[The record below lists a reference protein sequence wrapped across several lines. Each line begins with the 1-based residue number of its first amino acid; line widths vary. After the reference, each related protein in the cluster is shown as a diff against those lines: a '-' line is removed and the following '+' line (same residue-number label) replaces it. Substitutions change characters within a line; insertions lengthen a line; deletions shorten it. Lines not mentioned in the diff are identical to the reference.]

1 MNDFPPHAIRD
12 HHRNRYE
19 IVNEILLVVL
29 SRTQSVSSF
38 HKCKLLHIAYD
49 AGLSYIQ
56 LLYYLDRLVAER
68 LLLMTKPT
76 KSEPHPLFE
85 ITDKGR
91 NYLKVFAELQQ
102 DMPQYSTGESR
113 QSVVNLT

>member
-1 MNDFPPHAIRD
+1 MMTNFPLHVK

-38 HKCKLLHIAYD
+38 YKCKLLHIAYD
-49 AGLSYIQ
+49 AGLSYSQ

-91 NYLKVFAELQQ
+91 HYLKVFAGLQR
-102 DMPQYSTGESR
+102 DMHQYSIGESR